1 MTASFDNTEIEVSA
15 FKRLEVF
22 GTGDEFFATLQASL
36 LHAHTTIDIEMYIF
50 ALDVI
55 GEEILQ
61 LLIQAVGR
69 GVRVRLVVDGVGSAP
84 WARTILQRSRRAG
97 IQCRIFHELPWASWL
112 HGADELRRPQRWR
125 KWFRRIN
132 SRNHRKI
139 CIVDSGAA
147 FVGSMNITDYHLAS
161 LVHGAAWRDTGV
173 VIEGDSVRVIE
184 ESFEDIWGGSL
195 RRLRR
200 RLHLKQIRRRRAKRA
215 LGIRQNMFRRERR
228 ENYLDLLLRISRAQH
243 KIWITNAY
251 FVPDGSLLRALS
263 AAAMGG
269 IDVRIIVPGFSD
281 VVFMPWIASA
291 FHLGLLR
298 AGVRIFEYRR
308 SILHAK
314 TLVVDTWGLVGS
326 SNLNHRSL
334 LHDLEIDVEVVTD
347 EGRAAL
353 ERHFSEDL
361 ESSVEVTLATWHN
374 RPWIERTIGRMLL
387 AFRYLL

>member
-1 MTASFDNTEIEVSA
+1 
-15 FKRLEVF
+15 
-22 GTGDEFFATLQASL
+22 
-36 LHAHTTIDIEMYIF
+36 
-50 ALDVI
+50 
-55 GEEILQ
+55 
-61 LLIQAVGR
+61 
-69 GVRVRLVVDGVGSAP
+69 
-84 WARTILQRSRRAG
+84 
-97 IQCRIFHELPWASWL
+97 
-112 HGADELRRPQRWR
+112 
-125 KWFRRIN
+125 
-132 SRNHRKI
+132 
-139 CIVDSGAA
+139 
-147 FVGSMNITDYHLAS
+147 
-161 LVHGAAWRDTGV
+161 
-173 VIEGDSVRVIE
+173 
-184 ESFEDIWGGSL
+184 
-195 RRLRR
+195 
-200 RLHLKQIRRRRAKRA
+200 
-215 LGIRQNMFRRERR
+215 MFRRERR